1 MTLKLKE
8 SKNLDSDNNQIKD
21 DLFLQNLKQI
31 MDENPRLYSKL
42 AKL

>member
-1 MTLKLKE
+1 MTLKLKD
-8 SKNLDSDNNQIKD
+8 SKNLDSDTGQIKD

-31 MDENPRLYSKL
+31 MNENPRLYSKL

>member
-1 MTLKLKE
+1 MALKIKE
-8 SKNLDSDNNQIKD
+8 SKNLDSDDHKD
-21 DLFLQNLKQI
+21 DDSFMQSMKQI